1 MEIKP
6 QRFIATRNQNC
17 LRCGFCEQ
25 YLPCAVSQN
34 DCIGCGACVIACP
47 QAARQL
53 KPRTKAGSAIH
64 FSLDGQPCKFKG
76 PVSVRDALDEL
87 EKAVKGRLDDN
98 RRNHD
103 LCGTGGC
110 WHCAVLIDGIL
121 ARSCMT
127 PLRQGMK
134 IVTDPEILQQ
144 AEPKRIATLL
154 RPAPHYHPSIFAHGC
169 NYRCDLCH
177 NWDMT
182 FSATGKALN
191 PAETVSQLR
200 LDPEKD
206 YWIGISG
213 GEPTLNRK
221 WLIET
226 VRELRRRVPDSRI
239 QLDTNASLLS
249 DEYIDELVE
258 AGITDISPD
267 LKAYQLDTFMKVCA
281 IQSAERARVYLENSW
296 QAVRY
301 INDNFREQVF
311 MAASLPCHPKIHSRA
326 ELEEMAAALVKI
338 DPELP
343 VTLIELQPA
352 FRRRDWPRISPKTME
367 NALNIMQ
374 AAGLQRVI
382 IQGGKG
388 MPRAVDPLELALST
402 EAF

>member
-1 MEIKP
+1 MKP
-6 QRFIATRNQNC
+6 QRLIATRNQNC

-25 YLPCAVSQN
+25 YLPCAASQN
-34 DCIGCGACVIACP
+34 DCIGCSACAIACP

-53 KPRTKAGSAIH
+53 KARTKTGSAIH
-64 FSLDGQPCKFKG
+64 VSLDGRARSFKG

-87 EKAVKGRLDDN
+87 NQGLKGRPNDY
-98 RRNHD
+98 RRDHG

-110 WHCAVLIDGIL
+110 WRCAVLIDGIL

-127 PLRQGMK
+127 PLRQGME

-144 AEPKRIATLL
+144 AEPKRIVTLM
-154 RPAPHYHPSIFAHGC
+154 RPAPHYHPSVFTHGC

-182 FSATGKALN
+182 FSSSGKALN

-200 LDPEKD
+200 LNPEED

-226 VRELRRRVPDSRI
+226 VRELRQKVPDSRI

-249 DEYIDELVE
+249 GEYIDQLVK
-258 AGITDISPD
+258 AGVTDMSPD
-267 LKAYQLDTFMKVCA
+267 LKAYRLDTFMKACA
-281 IQSAERARVYLENSW
+281 IPSAERARVYLENSW
-296 QAVRY
+296 RAVRY
-301 INDNFREQVF
+301 VNDNFRQQLF
-311 MAASLPCHPKIHSRA
+311 MAVSLPCHPKIHSRA

-338 DPELP
+338 NPELP

-352 FRRRDWPRISPKTME
+352 FRHRDWPRISPETMA
-367 NALNIMQ
+367 NALSIMQ
-374 AAGLQRVI
+374 TAGLQRVI
-382 IQGGKG
+382 VQGGKG